1 MPAFCP
7 QGRQRNYKHVEA
19 WRSPLGSFK
28 GPTLYFNE
36 GEKGERLAFPFR
48 MADGRDGEKLEGALR
63 FRLLECTADD
73 RWRVETAM
81 ACLEERLQLVATLS
95 GECSQIVAILVAL
108 LRRLQ
113 GRCLRPP
120 GASVD

>member
-1 MPAFCP
+1 MSPDVNREPRIICLLMPAFCP

-48 MADGRDGEKLEGALR
+48 MADGR
-63 FRLLECTADD
+63 
-73 RWRVETAM
+73 
-81 ACLEERLQLVATLS
+81 
-95 GECSQIVAILVAL
+95 
-108 LRRLQ
+108 
-113 GRCLRPP
+113 
-120 GASVD
+120 

>member
-1 MPAFCP
+1 MSALRP

-73 RWRVETAM
+73 RWRFDLNGVELDQADVDFEFGADVVPLAVPVTAS
-81 ACLEERLQLVATLS
+81 CLFS
-95 GECSQIVAILVAL
+95 CS
-108 LRRLQ
+108 
-113 GRCLRPP
+113 C
-120 GASVD
+120 

>member
-1 MPAFCP
+1 MSMFALCP

-48 MADGRDGEKLEGALR
+48 MADGR
-63 FRLLECTADD
+63 
-73 RWRVETAM
+73 
-81 ACLEERLQLVATLS
+81 
-95 GECSQIVAILVAL
+95 
-108 LRRLQ
+108 
-113 GRCLRPP
+113 
-120 GASVD
+120 